1 MKHSNLES
9 KVPKQASQTFTG
21 QSVIK
26 NVVEPIPYRGHLKP
40 IKEETIRAFGLGE
53 REAEVA
59 LGRCKHK
66 YNFIDQ
72 NKLVAAR
79 YRDQ

>member
-1 MKHSNLES
+1 M
-9 KVPKQASQTFTG
+9 
-21 QSVIK
+21 IK
-26 NVVEPIPYRGHLKP
+26 NVVDPIPYRGHLRP

-53 REAEVA
+53 RDAEVA
-59 LGRCKHK
+59 LGQCKHK

-79 YRDQ
+79 YRDQQILQQTFKRSVLNKATD